1 MKQKYQTPQLQVVSL
16 ENREAVLQ
24 SGSVVIPDAALLPFD
39 NGMEVMVEETYIW

>member
-1 MKQKYQTPQLQVVSL
+1 MKKQYQTPLAEVVSL

-24 SGSVVIPDAALLPFD
+24 GASTVIPDAALLPFD

>member
-1 MKQKYQTPQLQVVSL
+1 MKQNYQTPLA
-16 ENREAVLQ
+16 EAVLQ